1 MDTEV
6 IVCYFLTSKYNDTES
21 FMVGNIPESKTMHK
35 KNDQYLNKLV
45 SCASHDIGDR
55 FKRAEREAKIK
66 KQTKKLNQ
74 ILLLLLL
81 SVNYKSLLKRNNFLR
96 QNLL

>member
-1 MDTEV
+1 
-6 IVCYFLTSKYNDTES
+6 
-21 FMVGNIPESKTMHK
+21 MVGNIPESKTMHK

-66 KQTKKLNQ
+66 KQIKKTQSDL
-74 ILLLLLL
+74 IIIID
-81 SVNYKSLLKRNNFLR
+81 
-96 QNLL
+96 

>member
-21 FMVGNIPESKTMHK
+21 FMVENIPESKTMHK

-55 FKRAEREAKIK
+55 FKRAETEAKIK
-66 KQTKKLNQ
+66 KH
-74 ILLLLLL
+74 
-81 SVNYKSLLKRNNFLR
+81 
-96 QNLL
+96 